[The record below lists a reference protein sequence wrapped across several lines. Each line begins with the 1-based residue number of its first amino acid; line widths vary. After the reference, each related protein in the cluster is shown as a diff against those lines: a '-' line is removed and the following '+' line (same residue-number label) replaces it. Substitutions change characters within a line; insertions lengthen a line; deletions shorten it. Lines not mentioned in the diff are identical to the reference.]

1 MPRGEERTQR
11 PPGKRSLLL
20 RNKKRWR
27 KKKQNP
33 THPYEEFDE
42 VEILAQRREEET
54 PIHRSVQHVRT
65 VTVRQSRE
73 LPERH
78 AEPAVDETLQVET
91 EHAGV

>member
-1 MPRGEERTQR
+1 MPRGEERTQS
-11 PPGKRSLLL
+11 PL
-20 RNKKRWR
+20 REAIPTTKKEKMAKN
-27 KKKQNP
+27 KKKQ

-54 PIHRSVQHVRT
+54 PIHRAVQHVRT